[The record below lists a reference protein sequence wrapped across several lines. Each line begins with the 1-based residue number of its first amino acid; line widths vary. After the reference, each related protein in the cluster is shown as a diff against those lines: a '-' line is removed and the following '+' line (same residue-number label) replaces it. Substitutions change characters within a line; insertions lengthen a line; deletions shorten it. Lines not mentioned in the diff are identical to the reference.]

1 MTTKNFLSFLSIV
14 TASFILFSCS
24 STANVAN
31 SNSVR
36 VSQAIDTGRWVFNVT
51 SIQPQSGRSQIPNG
65 FYTVS
70 FAPGNLNVYLPYIG
84 QAYGSADLLGGNNPL
99 NFVSKNFE
107 MKKALVKKNKWT
119 IEFKPIDQKQV
130 QSLSFTIFNSGSAS
144 LNIIMTD
151 RSPISYQGTVE
162 AK

>member
-119 IEFKPIDQKQV
+119 IE
-130 QSLSFTIFNSGSAS
+130 SFETEPNGHAINFISKAPLQRLIIIIIIIIFVFQISGCQTA
-144 LNIIMTD
+144 
-151 RSPISYQGTVE
+151 P
-162 AK
+162 